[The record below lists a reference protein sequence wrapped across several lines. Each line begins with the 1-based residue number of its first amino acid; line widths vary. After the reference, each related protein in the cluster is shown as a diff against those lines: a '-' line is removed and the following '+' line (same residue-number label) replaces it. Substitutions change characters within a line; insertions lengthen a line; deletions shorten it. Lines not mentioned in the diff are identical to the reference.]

1 MTRKR
6 RPILI
11 LVLAGIIMA
20 IQVYD
25 IDYND
30 LSWNM
35 NSKNYLKIL
44 SILLIIAGVIID
56 NLQGKRKQI
65 RRNEKLDIH

>member
-6 RPILI
+6 RPVLI
-11 LVLAGIIMA
+11 LVLASIILI

-25 IDYND
+25 FDYND

-35 NSKNYLKIL
+35 NPKNYLRIL
-44 SILLIIAGVIID
+44 TIILIIAGVIID
-56 NLQGKRKQI
+56 NLQAKKA
-65 RRNEKLDIH
+65 NK

>member
-6 RPILI
+6 RPVTI
-11 LVLAGIIMA
+11 LVLAGIILI

-25 IDYND
+25 FDYND

-35 NSKNYLKIL
+35 NQKNYLRIL
-44 SILLIIAGVIID
+44 SGLLVIAGVIID
-56 NLQGKRKQI
+56 NLQAKK
-65 RRNEKLDIH
+65 EKNN

>member
-6 RPILI
+6 RPVTI
-11 LVLAGIIMA
+11 LVLAGIILI

-25 IDYND
+25 FDYND

-35 NSKNYLKIL
+35 NQKNYLRIL
-44 SILLIIAGVIID
+44 SGLLVIAGVLID
-56 NLQGKRKQI
+56 NLQAKK
-65 RRNEKLDIH
+65 EKNN

>member
-6 RPILI
+6 RPVTI
-11 LVLAGIIMA
+11 LVLAGIILI

-25 IDYND
+25 FDYND

-35 NSKNYLKIL
+35 NQKNYLRIL
-44 SILLIIAGVIID
+44 SVLLVIAGVIID
-56 NLQGKRKQI
+56 NLQAKK
-65 RRNEKLDIH
+65 EKNN

>member
-6 RPILI
+6 RPVTI
-11 LVLAGIIMA
+11 LVFACIVLI

-25 IDYND
+25 FDYTD

-35 NSKNYLKIL
+35 DSKNYLRIL
-44 SILLIIAGVIID
+44 SGVLVITGVIID
-56 NLQGKRKQI
+56 NLQAKK
-65 RRNEKLDIH
+65 EKNN

>member
-6 RPILI
+6 RPVLI
-11 LVLAGIIMA
+11 LVLASIILA

-25 IDYND
+25 FDYND

-35 NSKNYLKIL
+35 NSKNYLRIL

-56 NLQGKRKQI
+56 NLQGKKEI
-65 RRNEKLDIH
+65 NKKI

>member
-6 RPILI
+6 RPVLIFVIATIILF
-11 LVLAGIIMA
+11 

-35 NSKNYLKIL
+35 NSKNYLRIL
-44 SILLIIAGVIID
+44 SILLIITGIIIN
-56 NLQGKRKQI
+56 NLQGKKEI
-65 RRNEKLDIH
+65 NKKI

>member
-6 RPILI
+6 RPVLI
-11 LVLAGIIMA
+11 LVLASIILA

-25 IDYND
+25 FDYND

-35 NSKNYLKIL
+35 NSKNYLRIL
-44 SILLIIAGVIID
+44 AIILIIAGVIID
-56 NLQGKRKQI
+56 NLQAKKA
-65 RRNEKLDIH
+65 NK